1 FSMELVGQVDHAFT
15 SMVEFQPHLVVTEP
29 ARVDHVPGCK
39 LVPSQHPPPF
49 RKVDDACRR
58 CRAAR
63 TTALRNVAPPREA
76 TLGKIGARRLQC
88 ACGRAPP
95 RKRLRAVA
103 GSFGPA
109 VPGASTPTSRPVWAR
124 AGPSTRCRREMLLG
138 AISRSRLHRF
148 TESLRA
154 PRR

>member
-1 FSMELVGQVDHAFT
+1 MEFVGQVDHALA
-15 SMVEFQPHLVVTEP
+15 SIVEFQPHLVVTEP
-29 ARVDHVPGCK
+29 ARVDHVPGCI

-49 RKVDDACRR
+49 AKLTT
-58 CRAAR
+58 RAA
-63 TTALRNVAPPREA
+63 ASAPREQPRCA
-76 TLGKIGARRLQC
+76 TWLHRHGKHSREKIGARRLPC
-88 ACGRAPP
+88 VCRRAPP

-109 VPGASTPTSRPVWAR
+109 VPGASTPTSRPVWVR
-124 AGPSTRCRREMLLG
+124 AGPSTRCRRGMLLM
-138 AISRSRLHRF
+138 AIARSRLHRF